1 MPQTLPNMK
10 LVKLPSV
17 EGLAAQQANAL
28 LAWHPRLSVDLPLL
42 VVLFFHGRE
51 SDPQN
56 FAWRRH
62 LLPQQLAD
70 CGKNAVLLAPTMRM
84 TAQNNVSTG
93 YLSTHDR
100 IATLVRDGLSTL
112 RTALGLAADTTWVD
126 QAMADVRLLLVGYSN
141 GYLAWSK
148 AVNTLQSP
156 RPATSTVI
164 APPAVVGHSLFDCLY
179 WSTPLMDGV
188 NRDRPASRARFSA
201 RGKAIV
207 DAAFVT
213 THFTSRNETLRQ
225 GDYLKVMI
233 EHEQLSAH
241 DHVPETLGPRN
252 IVRTLLPADDHF
264 DAVATR
270 SDLSHVIAATAGFDL
285 PARPS
290 A

>member
-1 MPQTLPNMK
+1 MPQTPSNMK
-10 LVKLPSV
+10 QVKLPSV
-17 EGLAAQQANAL
+17 QGLAAQQANAL
-28 LAWHPRLSVDLPLL
+28 LAWHPHLSVDLPLL

-51 SDPQN
+51 PDPQN

-62 LLPQQLAD
+62 LLPQHLAG

-84 TAQNNVSTG
+84 TAQNDVSTT

-100 IATLVRDGLSTL
+100 IATLVRDGLSVL
-112 RTALGLAADTTWVD
+112 RTALGLTADTAWVD
-126 QAMADVRLLLVGYSN
+126 RATSDARLLLVGYSN

-148 AVNTLQSP
+148 AVKTLQSP
-156 RPATSTVI
+156 RPATSTVMT
-164 APPAVVGHSLFDCLY
+164 PPAAIGHSLFDCLY

-188 NRDRPASRARFSA
+188 NRDSPAGNARFSA
-201 RGKAIV
+201 NGKAIV

-233 EHEQLSAH
+233 EREELVAH

-264 DAVATR
+264 DAVSSR

-285 PARPS
+285 PARLS